1 MTIMSRT
8 TVLPATAVFSGS
20 LRYRDY
26 ASQHLANGV
35 SSTPRAAQRPVPL
48 VIESARGAV
57 VTDIDGNDYIDY
69 TMGYGPLILG
79 HSPAPVVEGLKAEI
93 DKGFRTASVHRG
105 EGHLAELIAETVPC
119 AEMTSFVSSG
129 TEAVQ
134 LALRIA
140 RATTGRTRIVKFR
153 SNYHG
158 WFDNIHI
165 ANNPGDDGPSSAGQ
179 DRQAASNVTLV
190 DWGDSDALAA
200 VLSDEYAAVIL
211 EAAAINAGCF
221 APPAG
226 FLQAVRDLTR
236 RHGAVLIF
244 DEVISGFRLGLG
256 GAQAV
261 YGITPDMAVLGKALG
276 AGLPI
281 SAVTGSRV
289 AMASLVDGRVLHRG
303 TFNGNPLSVGAAIA
317 CVEYLRAHATEI
329 YPRMEAQGEA
339 IASHFNAEAQAL
351 ELDFCANRVGSA
363 IQLFAGARQL
373 DRIDD
378 LAKADKVKVLKLT
391 EGCVLNGLNPLPRG
405 LMYLSASHTS
415 EQVAITKAAFSR
427 ILKSLKSA

>member
-1 MTIMSRT
+1 MSRAI
-8 TVLPATAVFSGS
+8 VPSAEAAYSGS

-26 ASQHLANGV
+26 ASQYLANGV

-48 VIESARGAV
+48 AIEHARGAV
-57 VTDIDGNDYIDY
+57 VTDVDGNDYIDY

-79 HSPAPVVEGLKAEI
+79 HSPVPVIERLKAEI
-93 DKGFRTASVHRG
+93 DKGFRTASVHPS
-105 EGHLAELIAETVPC
+105 EGCLAELIAETVPC

-140 RATTGRTRIVKFR
+140 RAVTGRTKIVKFR

-165 ANNPGDDGPSSAGQ
+165 ANNPGNDGPSSAGQ
-179 DRQAASNVTLV
+179 DPQAANNVTLV
-190 DWGDSDALAA
+190 DWGDSDALAS
-200 VLSDEYAAVIL
+200 VLCDEYAAVIL

-226 FLQAVRDLTR
+226 FLQVARDLTR

-281 SAVTGSRV
+281 SAVTGNRAV
-289 AMASLVDGRVLHRG
+289 MAPLVDGRVLHRG
-303 TFNGNPLSVGAAIA
+303 TFNGNPLSVGAAVA
-317 CVEYLRAHATEI
+317 CVEYLRTHAAEI
-329 YPRMEAQGEA
+329 YPRMEAQGED
-339 IASHFNAEAQAL
+339 IASHFNTEARAL
-351 ELDFCANRVGSA
+351 DLDFCANRIGSA
-363 IQLFAGARQL
+363 IQLFAGMRRL

-378 LAKADKVKVLKLT
+378 LAKADKIKVVKLT
-391 EGCVLNGLNPLPRG
+391 EACVLNGLNPLPRG
-405 LMYLSASHTS
+405 LMYLSASHTP
-415 EQVAITKAAFSR
+415 EQIAATKEAFSH
-427 ILKSLKSA
+427 ILRSFKSGA